1 MISGNYNKEIE
12 YAHVDTNFPFWQ
24 YPAKHCIGHTQ
35 NACPCNTTPVM
46 LPYKKYLLLTNETLI
61 KPTAPA
67 KRQML
72 W

>member
-1 MISGNYNKEIE
+1 ML
-12 YAHVDTNFPFWQ
+12 AHAIP
-24 YPAKHCIGHTQ
+24 
-35 NACPCNTTPVM
+35 TPVM

-72 W
+72 WVSLLPNLLAMAGE